1 MKWDFNVLKSKV
13 ARRILVLFVICALLP
28 IASLTLLS
36 FVQVSGQLYE
46 QSRARLRQDTKS
58 FAMSVNE
65 RLFLLES
72 ELGILAT
79 ALRPQQDQS
88 LEPER
93 VLRRADFNE
102 RFNTIA
108 LIDGDGAHVP
118 ILGEIARRPEPS
130 GAELEHLASGRTL
143 VSTVGQTDDPAA
155 VYLTMPLD
163 PQDLSLGYLT
173 AGVSLNYLWTG
184 GVGDTTPGGIEVSVF
199 DDETRLLF
207 SSFPGSGAMR
217 DDLLYDLL
225 EEEPIGDFE
234 WSYLG
239 EDYLGSY
246 REMGLAY
253 YFFVPK
259 WTVVLNQSRSD
270 VIAPVTQFR
279 RLFPLVTLLS
289 LWAVLLLSIGQI
301 RRSLVPLERLQEGTQ
316 RIANREFESR
326 VRVSSG
332 DEFEELADSFNF
344 MAGQLGSQ
352 FRALT
357 AMAEIDRS
365 ILSVLDIRKIVRT
378 VLSHMPE
385 VIPCDAV
392 GLVVVNSSD
401 HNRAQI
407 WWRNLLWGGEP
418 FEEDLDLRQS
428 GVDELLAHP
437 EGLSLVYDPG
447 AGPAFLEPMA
457 QQGLHGFL
465 AVPIT
470 VQTELAAIL
479 CLGFEDEPSHS
490 TENLELARQVVDQ
503 VAVAFSNARLILE
516 LDDLTSGA
524 LLALAR
530 AIDAKSPWTAGHSE
544 RVTSMAL
551 KIGRE
556 LGLSERELDHLQRG
570 GLLHDIGKIG
580 TPIEI
585 LDKPGKLTNDEMAV
599 MRQHTT
605 IGAQILE
612 PIKSFEG
619 VIPIVLQHHEW
630 FDGSGYPHGAK
641 GEEIDISARIFAVAD
656 VFDALVSERPYR
668 TAMPFEKVL
677 NIMEEL
683 SGRQFDPKVMAA
695 FLEVVN
701 RDHWVET
708 LLAPE
713 ERHRADARI

>member
-1 MKWDFNVLKSKV
+1 
-13 ARRILVLFVICALLP
+13 
-28 IASLTLLS
+28 
-36 FVQVSGQLYE
+36 
-46 QSRARLRQDTKS
+46 
-58 FAMSVNE
+58 
-65 RLFLLES
+65 
-72 ELGILAT
+72 
-79 ALRPQQDQS
+79 
-88 LEPER
+88 
-93 VLRRADFNE
+93 
-102 RFNTIA
+102 
-108 LIDGDGAHVP
+108 
-118 ILGEIARRPEPS
+118 
-130 GAELEHLASGRTL
+130 
-143 VSTVGQTDDPAA
+143 
-155 VYLTMPLD
+155 
-163 PQDLSLGYLT
+163 
-173 AGVSLNYLWTG
+173 
-184 GVGDTTPGGIEVSVF
+184 
-199 DDETRLLF
+199 
-207 SSFPGSGAMR
+207 
-217 DDLLYDLL
+217 
-225 EEEPIGDFE
+225 
-234 WSYLG
+234 
-239 EDYLGSY
+239 
-246 REMGLAY
+246 
-253 YFFVPK
+253 
-259 WTVVLNQSRSD
+259 
-270 VIAPVTQFR
+270 
-279 RLFPLVTLLS
+279 

-378 VLSHMPE
+378 VLAHMPE

-392 GLVVVNSSD
+392 GLIVVNSSD
-401 HNRAQI
+401 ASRAQI

-418 FEEDLDLRQS
+418 FEEDLVLGES
-428 GVDELLAHP
+428 GIAELLAHP
-437 EGLSLVYDPG
+437 EGLSLVYDPE
-447 AGPAFLEPMA
+447 AGPAFLESMA
-457 QQGLHGFL
+457 QQGLRGFL
-465 AVPIT
+465 TVPIT
-470 VQTELAAIL
+470 VQKELAAIL

-490 TENLELARQVVDQ
+490 EDNLELARQVVDQ
-503 VAVAFSNARLILE
+503 VAVALSNARLILE
-516 LDDLTSGA
+516 LDDLTWGA

-585 LDKPGKLTNDEMAV
+585 LDKPGKLTEEEMAV

-641 GEEIDISARIFAVAD
+641 GEEIDIRARIFAVAD

-668 TAMPFEKVL
+668 AAMPFERVL
-677 NIMEEL
+677 GIMQDL
-683 SGRQFDPKVMAA
+683 TGSQFDPTVMDA
-695 FLEVVN
+695 FLEVVS
-701 RDHWVET
+701 RDHRIEV

-713 ERHRADARI
+713 ERHRAEAQV